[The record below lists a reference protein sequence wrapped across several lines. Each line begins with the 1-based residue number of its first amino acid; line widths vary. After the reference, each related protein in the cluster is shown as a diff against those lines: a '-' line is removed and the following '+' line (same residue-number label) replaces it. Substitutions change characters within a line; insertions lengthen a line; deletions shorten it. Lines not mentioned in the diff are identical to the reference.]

1 MEFLFLN
8 VLLTSNPKPKD
19 ISVFFDLMILYILM
33 HKIMGSYM
41 YPLQGNTGHPVSLAP
56 APVNISS

>member
-8 VLLTSNPKPKD
+8 VLFTLTLKPKP
-19 ISVFFDLMILYILM
+19 SVFFDLMILYIL
-33 HKIMGSYM
+33 MGSYM

>member
-1 MEFLFLN
+1 MGFLFLN
-8 VLLTSNPKPKD
+8 VLFTLTLNPKP
-19 ISVFFDLMILYILM
+19 SVFFDLMIVYILM